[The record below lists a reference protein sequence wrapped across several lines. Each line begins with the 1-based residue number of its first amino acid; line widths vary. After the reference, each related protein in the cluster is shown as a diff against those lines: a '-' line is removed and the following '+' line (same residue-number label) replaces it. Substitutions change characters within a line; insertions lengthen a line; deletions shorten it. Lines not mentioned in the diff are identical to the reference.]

1 MAAPTVESTEET
13 TNYARLCRLLI
24 DVGSD
29 ALRNIFDGIHPPANL
44 SAVLASPTVRKNLQ
58 ALSKKRVLNPKQWSL
73 LYPSAPVTVSS
84 KQFDITLLFVLLRN
98 ICGLSPPTTT
108 GSWDT
113 LPPVTDVSREAD
125 MVRVKY
131 FRNTVYGHAEQASVD
146 DVTFNN
152 QWTDIRDALVRLGGP
167 TYGVAIDKLKTQ
179 VMDPLAEEHYKDL
192 LKQLKKD
199 DDDVKDKIE
208 ELYAKFGGESCLFY
222 LNCSVQRV
230 LKVVLVHNALYITFC
245 YLPGFSKCKLEI
257 TCNVN
262 LHGRVQTR
270 KDTRRLE
277 Q

>member
-1 MAAPTVESTEET
+1 MAAPTVASTKET

-29 ALRNIFDGIHPPANL
+29 ALRNIFDGFHPPANL

-58 ALSKKRVLNPKQWSL
+58 ALSRKRVLNPKQWSL
-73 LYPSAPVTVSS
+73 LYPSASATVSS
-84 KQFDITLLFVLLRN
+84 KLFDITLLIVLLRN

-108 GSWDT
+108 RSWDM
-113 LPPVTDVSREAD
+113 LPPATDISPEAD

-146 DVTFNN
+146 DVTFNS

-167 TYGVAIDKLKTQ
+167 TYGAAIDKLKTQ
-179 VMDPLAEEHYKDL
+179 GMDPLAEDHYKDL

-208 ELYAKFGGESCLFY
+208 ELETKFGGESCLFY
-222 LNCSVQRV
+222 LNCGLQ
-230 LKVVLVHNALYITFC
+230 
-245 YLPGFSKCKLEI
+245 
-257 TCNVN
+257 
-262 LHGRVQTR
+262 
-270 KDTRRLE
+270 
-277 Q
+277 

>member
-1 MAAPTVESTEET
+1 MAAPTVESTKET

-29 ALRNIFDGIHPPANL
+29 VLRNIFDGFHPPGNL
-44 SAVLASPTVRKNLQ
+44 SAVLIGPTVRKNLQ

-73 LYPSAPVTVSS
+73 LYPSAPATVSS
-84 KQFDITLLFVLLRN
+84 KQFDITLLIVLLRN
-98 ICGLSPPTTT
+98 ICGLSPPITT

-152 QWTDIRDALVRLGGP
+152 QWTDIRGALVRLGGP
-167 TYGVAIDKLKTQ
+167 SYGTAIDKLKTQ
-179 VMDPLAEEHYKDL
+179 GMDPVAEEYYKDL
-192 LKQLKKD
+192 LKQFKKD

-208 ELYAKFGGESCLFY
+208 ELDTKIGGESSLFY
-222 LNCSVQRV
+222 LNCSLQ
-230 LKVVLVHNALYITFC
+230 
-245 YLPGFSKCKLEI
+245 
-257 TCNVN
+257 
-262 LHGRVQTR
+262 
-270 KDTRRLE
+270 
-277 Q
+277 

>member
-1 MAAPTVESTEET
+1 MAAPTVESTKET

-29 ALRNIFDGIHPPANL
+29 VLRNIFDGFHPPANL
-44 SAVLASPTVRKNLQ
+44 SAVLTGPTVRKNLQ

-73 LYPSAPVTVSS
+73 LYPSAPATVSS
-84 KQFDITLLFVLLRN
+84 KQFDITLLIVLLRN
-98 ICGLSPPTTT
+98 ICGLSPPITT
-108 GSWDT
+108 GSWDK

-167 TYGVAIDKLKTQ
+167 TYGAAIDKLKTQ
-179 VMDPLAEEHYKDL
+179 GMDPVAEEHYKDL
-192 LKQLKKD
+192 LKQFKKN

-208 ELYAKFGGESCLFY
+208 ELDSKIGGESSLFY
-222 LNCSVQRV
+222 LNCSLQ
-230 LKVVLVHNALYITFC
+230 
-245 YLPGFSKCKLEI
+245 
-257 TCNVN
+257 
-262 LHGRVQTR
+262 
-270 KDTRRLE
+270 
-277 Q
+277 